1 MSRMQVLSRAMA
13 CAVSLMVLAGCATAG
28 RPASPSTFNPETGI
42 VADAPTSQFPALAR
56 VAGCQVVYRDGQL
69 LLFGP
74 TEDHSL
80 VQTRAEYRPPFALR
94 LRAKTDTTSIRLY
107 YSAGMVILN
116 WEIRPSE
123 LRFHDPLSGTQYGF
137 PGKGEIE
144 PNKFHDIVWEVYPD
158 GTRLMVDGNEVM
170 RKLGEYGDLMAAVGV
185 GPAYGSVITLESFS
199 VRTLKGRLE
208 KDTGLTSA
216 WTRRSS
222 SVGDAHGITCTPYRS
237 APGRSPGTDTGDAR
251 HGRQG

>member
-1 MSRMQVLSRAMA
+1 MISVVRHRACKGVVFFYDGPCHGTHMQA
-13 CAVSLMVLAGCATAG
+13 
-28 RPASPSTFNPETGI
+28 
-42 VADAPTSQFPALAR
+42 
-56 VAGCQVVYRDGQL
+56 
-69 LLFGP
+69 
-74 TEDHSL
+74 
-80 VQTRAEYRPPFALR
+80 
-94 LRAKTDTTSIRLY
+94 AK
-107 YSAGMVILN
+107 A
-116 WEIRPSE
+116 
-123 LRFHDPLSGTQYGF
+123 
-137 PGKGEIE
+137 
-144 PNKFHDIVWEVYPD
+144 VYPD